1 MKIPYGYYYNDQGV
15 ITIDEEKAKVIQMIF
30 DMYIAGS
37 SLRTISHKLSERNIL
52 TPTGKQ
58 KWSAETIDKMI
69 SKKSLFRSFLGRDSL
84 MPVLKRTEDTK
95 IFDDPF
101 SNLPLYGILC
111 MRR

>member
-1 MKIPYGYYYNDQGV
+1 MKIPYGYHYNDQGV

-37 SLRTISHKLSERNIL
+37 SLRTISRELSKRNIL

-69 SKKSLFRSFLGRDSL
+69 GNKKFIPIISW
-84 MPVLKRTEDTK
+84 KRFVEACFEK
-95 IFDDPF
+95 E
-101 SNLPLYGILC
+101 
-111 MRR
+111 RRH